1 MVREYKWLADAI
13 ALNYYREYN
22 LNLHDLDDL
31 KQEGY
36 IKLWKI
42 KDKYN
47 DSFTCSFKTFATKCL
62 KRHMYR
68 YLQTKIINK
77 VDFDN
82 NFDFD
87 NVGAVNNMDL
97 RLMYLDITKIL
108 DRMEY
113 EKLEDRLSILYRL
126 EGDTYNEIAN
136 SLNSDY
142 ETVKYSVFKT
152 IKRIQRILNLKE
164 CC

>member
-1 MVREYKWLADAI
+1 MVKEYKWLADTI

-22 LNLHDLDDL
+22 LNSHDLDDL

-42 KDKYN
+42 KDRYN

-68 YLQTKIINK
+68 YLQANMIKK

-82 NFDFD
+82 SFDFES
-87 NVGAVNNMDL
+87 VGAINNIDL

-108 DRMEY
+108 DKMEY

-126 EGDTYNEIAN
+126 EGDTYNEIAKA
-136 SLNSDY
+136 LNSDY

-152 IKRIQRILNLKE
+152 VKRMQRILNLKE